1 MNTDWDFPT
10 LAYLWEYR
18 NGAIMAGAE
27 KLDALGEQERQRSL
41 EELTQRTASVVRA
54 LDDGWLVATSTYMV
68 DDIYRSFFGLTF
80 FSEGVLDYLHA
91 TAGEVV
97 RELHERGFVLHYV
110 VDATQGEANLENMLE
125 YLPVMFQ
132 AAGLAVVG
140 PQLAARALAR
150 IDEGD
155 APVSMAAMQACRE
168 EGHMIADQVI
178 TEWHAERKSSAYLN
192 LDLDDDTPALSMDT
206 AVAVAGQPGTIVVFR
221 DLSPA
226 DGMPAKAAPPP
237 EVAMPSGVPG
247 R

>member
-1 MNTDWDFPT
+1 
-10 LAYLWEYR
+10 
-18 NGAIMAGAE
+18 
-27 KLDALGEQERQRSL
+27 
-41 EELTQRTASVVRA
+41 
-54 LDDGWLVATSTYMV
+54 
-68 DDIYRSFFGLTF
+68 
-80 FSEGVLDYLHA
+80 
-91 TAGEVV
+91 
-97 RELHERGFVLHYV
+97 
-110 VDATQGEANLENMLE
+110 MLE

-132 AAGLAVVG
+132 ASGLAVVG